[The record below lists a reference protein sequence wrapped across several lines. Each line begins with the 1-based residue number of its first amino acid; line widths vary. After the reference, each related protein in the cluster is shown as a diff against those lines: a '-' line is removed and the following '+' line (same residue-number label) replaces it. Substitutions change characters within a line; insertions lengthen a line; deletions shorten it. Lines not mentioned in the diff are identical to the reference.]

1 MISHPNPPLSA
12 SPEATLFS
20 TEREDLVL
28 GALAGLPIEHIAA
41 DPLLLDDIF
50 YGVYDAP
57 HSGGPGG
64 APTPGP
70 GEVA

>member
-1 MISHPNPPLSA
+1 VEVERMRVSVIVQGSIAPL
-12 SPEATLFS
+12 
-20 TEREDLVL
+20 VQ
-28 GALAGLPIEHIAA
+28 ALAGLPIEHIAA

-57 HSGGPGG
+57 HAGSRPGEPAGGS
-64 APTPGP
+64 